1 MKKVPAFIF
10 FLLLFFKGLLGEEAN
25 ILSNIRQLTFEEKRS
40 GEGYFGPNG
49 NLRVFQSEREPKTPQ
64 TEIVRAGLRAYL
76 GTIPDYGESAVP
88 GLKLSGVTKG
98 APADKAGMKAG
109 DIIIELA
116 GRKIENIYDYTYA
129 IDAVKIGQSVRIVVI
144 RKSKKIELEI
154 IPGSRE

>member
-1 MKKVPAFIF
+1 MFTGSHPQYHTPHDTPDLINYKGIEQITK
-10 FLLLFFKGLLGEEAN
+10 FLVLIG
-25 ILSNIRQLTFEEKRS
+25 RS
-40 GEGYFGPNG
+40 LVTTEDEPNY
-49 NLRVFQSEREPKTPQ
+49 QEPKNPQ

-76 GTIPDYGESAVP
+76 GTIPDYGDSEVP
-88 GLKLSGVTKG
+88 GLKLSGGTKE

-129 IDAVKIGQSVRIVVI
+129 IDAVKIGQKARIVVI
-144 RKSKKIELEI
+144 RKNKKIELEL